1 MVPAAAAG
9 KNQRFAVDRT
19 LGRLARW
26 LRILGHDVV
35 YEPQL
40 GGRALSVRARR
51 EDRFL
56 LTRDTR
62 LRRERDL
69 PSHLVLR
76 SDHFREQL
84 REVAAALPISRA
96 GVLGR
101 CLECN
106 RELEAEPRERARERV
121 PPFVWQSTE
130 RFLACRGCRRLYWP
144 ATHRAHMLRE
154 LAALGLLAPGADE
167 S

>member
-1 MVPAAAAG
+1 MLVEASAEQ
-9 KNQRFAVDRT
+9 NQRFAVDRT

-35 YEPQL
+35 YGPEL
-40 GGRALSVRARR
+40 CGRTLITRARR
-51 EDRFL
+51 EGRFL

-62 LRRERDL
+62 LGRRPEL
-69 PSHLVLR
+69 PPYLVLR

-84 REVAAALPISRA
+84 REVARALPISRTE
-96 GVLGR
+96 VLGR

-106 RELEAEPRERARERV
+106 RELEDEPRERVRERV

-130 RFLACRGCRRLYWP
+130 RFLACRSCGRLYWP
-144 ATHRAHMLRE
+144 ATHRQHMLRE
-154 LAALGLLAPGADE
+154 LTALGLLAPGAR
-167 S
+167 